1 MEIKKI
7 FIRIDDIGQCDANT
21 IQLVDYFLLQ
31 DIPLS
36 LGIIPK
42 LVNQRIVPYLKERK
56 REYGE
61 KLDLIQHGYRHTYNE
76 FYKNRDINK
85 QKEYLNAGRDIL
97 NNCFEKQNI
106 LSCFIPPWNN
116 YNILTLSAL
125 KERKNYKIISVQENM
140 RISRQIF
147 YKIGHFIKKSLII
160 GKHISYN
167 FKKNPF
173 GIVEISPNINCESFI
188 HKKLALK
195 PFKDLKR
202 EVDFSKKE
210 FIGFLLHPRS
220 VSNKKNYETIDNLL
234 IYLKR
239 HFNSEFTNISMI
251 YNELYESL

>member
-1 MEIKKI
+1 VETKKI
-7 FIRIDDIGQCDANT
+7 FIRIDDIGKYDVST
-21 IQLVDYFLLQ
+21 IRLLDFFFSQ

-42 LVNQRIVPYLKERK
+42 LVEQSMASYLKRRK
-56 REYGE
+56 REYSK
-61 KLDLIQHGYRHTYNE
+61 KLDLIQHGYIHNNYE

-85 QKEYLNAGRDIL
+85 QKEYLNAGKDIL
-97 NNCFEKQNI
+97 NNWFEKQNI

-140 RISRQIF
+140 RISRKIF
-147 YKIGHFIKKSLII
+147 YKIGHFMKKSLII

-188 HKKLALK
+188 HKKIVLK

-220 VSNKKNYETIDNLL
+220 VSNKRNYETIDNLL

-239 HFNSEFTNISMI
+239 HFDSEFTNISMI
-251 YNELYESL
+251 YNEIYESL